1 MESNNKILF
10 AKDLQIDTSNIPAEL
25 GYILIY
31 PYPEEKKY
39 MKEYIDLKPSIST
52 FRDENQ
58 NLKEILDE
66 YKESYH
72 DLKGRKN
79 LCF

>member
-1 MESNNKILF
+1 
-10 AKDLQIDTSNIPAEL
+10 
-25 GYILIY
+25 LIY

-58 NLKEILDE
+58 SLKEILE
-66 YKESYH
+66 KYKESYH